1 MIKRGT
7 ELHPHIIARGGIK
20 HFFLYKMGQ
29 KAADQFELPSLDF
42 RIMIQGL
49 AIMEPSVDVTIL
61 ELLWELGGLQH
72 VEHNFQTIDSHVNM
86 V

>member
-1 MIKRGT
+1 
-7 ELHPHIIARGGIK
+7 
-20 HFFLYKMGQ
+20 MGQ